1 MAISREKII
10 EKYRLHEDDVGSAP
24 VQVAILTARIL
35 ELTDHFKTHKKD
47 HHGRRG
53 LLKLVGRRKRL
64 LAYLKKED
72 IDRYQ
77 ELIASL
83 ELRR

>member
-1 MAISREKII
+1 MAISRQNII

-83 ELRR
+83 KLRQ

>member
-47 HHGRRG
+47 YHGRRG

-83 ELRR
+83 KLRQ

>member
-24 VQVAILTARIL
+24 GQVAILTARIL

-83 ELRR
+83 KLRQ

>member
-83 ELRR
+83 KLRQ